1 MLIKAYKYY
10 SLSIRFNLFLA
21 LKFFIIE
28 LLRGSTSNTDKTTE
42 STQVKSP
49 IKSNSPKS
57 ESEMLWSVKP
67 VLLGAVK
74 KEVSDESVGPEGY
87 KTRSQSLSKSYADTS
102 SFGISSDYPTS
113 PNTTSTKGKKSE
125 NVDPK
130 EPKSR
135 NGTNVSIGIKLS
147 FYLNYPFRKKSSRY
161 YCL

>member
-1 MLIKAYKYY
+1 
-10 SLSIRFNLFLA
+10 
-21 LKFFIIE
+21 
-28 LLRGSTSNTDKTTE
+28 
-42 STQVKSP
+42 
-49 IKSNSPKS
+49 
-57 ESEMLWSVKP
+57 MLWSVKP

-74 KEVSDESVGPEGY
+74 KEVSDESVGQEGY

-113 PNTTSTKGKKSE
+113 SNTTSTKGKKSE

-147 FYLNYPFRKKSSRY
+147 FYLNYPFRKNPADNFAYYKLSLLFIIQKYFECCVMSKY
-161 YCL
+161 YC